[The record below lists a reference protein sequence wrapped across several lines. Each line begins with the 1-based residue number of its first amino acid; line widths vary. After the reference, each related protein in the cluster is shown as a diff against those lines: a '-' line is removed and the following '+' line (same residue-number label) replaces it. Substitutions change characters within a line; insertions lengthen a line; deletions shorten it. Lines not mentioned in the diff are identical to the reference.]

1 MATPR
6 RRELSQEE
14 VTPVVAAAAKP
25 QPKPKPAAGPPK
37 PWWYWVQNE
46 AKFRAKQIRNFNA
59 GFERVG
65 RVGILPLYR
74 QTSTNQIVGPGALPS
89 SRQATHAALVQAP
102 TNAALATINLAQR
115 ATNGWKPADPEST
128 PLGQGLVQ
136 VNRSLAKVLG
146 AKLPEEM
153 SPDDKGW
160 FSDLPASASTGAAVT
175 PLAAMAVPATSF
187 GWAGGGV
194 LSQALRWTSGIGM
207 ESFMATMLDDNTG
220 GNISNAIDPNG
231 PFAIKPEDDRIS
243 SAFKSLLPQASVE
256 LALGGGFLGLSKLPS
271 VARNLREHRLV
282 SERVNARESTVQ
294 AGFQEEVS
302 PGQYEFRQEPQSV
315 AQAKEQLLGDQQAPD
330 IPSQEMAPGGAVMDG
345 QLPDGDPAV
354 DPWDPSL
361 PEIDTAVIAINRLDD
376 TRLQQLATGEGPV
389 LPEVERQLQ
398 GQQADFQLEEGL
410 DGRLLSA
417 PTESLAPPVV
427 PFADQLASAEV
438 PHNTLMSLAHPSNS
452 KVLHDRVVELT
463 GRNFDEFT
471 RADVIDGARSLEQE
485 GLTFMPSRLQEGQQL
500 METGQIR
507 VDPARFQF
515 KEGVDAQGRQAGNS
529 LEGVEKWDTTAEGR
543 IQVWQDPADGNYYV
557 VNGHNRLAKAKELG
571 IPTLPVDMLI
581 AKSAPQA
588 RTLGAITN
596 IKQGMGTPFDAAKM
610 MRELNIV
617 DAAGLEAAGMPLKSG
632 TAAQGLA
639 LSRLP
644 DELFQEA
651 VDGRMPMGRAV
662 ALGGSGLDPDQMRW
676 VMGKTRG
683 RDMSERG
690 FAEFTQMVASAP
702 QAISD
707 QMGLFGPEMISL
719 AFEKADLAAKVRA
732 QLIGNKNLLNRVAKK
747 RNAAVLQE
755 KAGTTV
761 DQAQAASAAEVSQA
775 LLADFDATKYAEG
788 TPLSQMLNEGASEI
802 ANGQNAGAI
811 ANDIL
816 RKLEAAAG
824 ESLTISRA
832 PVETNAA
839 PAEVTAVAPL
849 TEADRIALRNKVV
862 QQAIDNGEVRPSA
875 TPIPELPA
883 RPMVDPGVAGRDLA
897 ENGLRPGSPAAQ
909 ALMDEAR
916 LSAEYAQID
925 ARRQFEIEKA
935 EREAMGFDDMSLD
948 EKKANGMLDGWE
960 PKDTRGQNRYFHG
973 ASGEINLREGGEFE
987 GDGMNIYG
995 DGFYATDD
1003 LTTANK
1009 YQKKNAVKGQD
1020 GITYEVTEKKP
1031 IKFFDLDKPA
1041 SEEVLDLLR
1050 QNGGYDSMRELIDTA
1065 IDEAGSGASL
1075 AQVMDEMRGYSRE
1088 FNIPAYEIQDAL
1100 HAFAWDLQKQ
1110 GYGGFTHVGGNKAGR
1125 GKRNHQVRIYWDPA
1139 NSIEL
1144 KPVGAPAAPG
1154 AAAAIE
1160 IPAAASRKITV
1171 KTSDSRITSAAEGL
1185 AGWLSEPPNPP
1196 MSLDKALEIVRAKG
1210 AILDPDKIPG
1220 LDMEAARSNQAMGR
1234 AVPEVAAAYRQFYGV
1249 ADELRSMR
1257 DPTIKAE
1264 RKFLRLGSNQPLTPE
1279 LEPRIEK
1286 FLTGVVQRISGPNA
1300 EVKFYKT
1307 YPREIVD
1314 TRWGGDG
1321 KRVAITQGTYTPIS
1335 DIVRINGMME
1345 GGLYDILS
1353 TAHHESFHR
1362 VQMGLMNTNEM
1373 KAMETAFGK
1382 ARLQKLSGFRQGEIA
1397 TIEQMAVAF
1406 QTYAEVK
1413 ALNPGSP
1420 MEPVL
1425 YEEVINKLSSRFPQK
1440 NWRGTLTA
1448 EVATKVFTAFQKLV
1462 TLVEEFRNWTK
1473 GNGFT
1478 SVDDFFRRTYEG
1490 RIAKERE
1497 FNTALEL
1504 VTQDQADRMAFID
1517 KWMNDGPEGALSDIT
1532 NRVALIDRQIADL
1545 KAKATAGG
1553 C

>member
-25 QPKPKPAAGPPK
+25 QPKPKPAGGTPK

-65 RVGILPLYR
+65 RVGVLPLYR
-74 QTSTNQIVGPGALPS
+74 QTSTNQIVGLGALPS
-89 SRQATHAALVQAP
+89 SRQVAHGALVQAP

-160 FSDLPASASTGAAVT
+160 FSDLPASVATGAAVT

-207 ESFMATMLDDNTG
+207 ESFMATMLDDNTP

-243 SAFKSLLPQASVE
+243 SAFKSLLPQAGVE
-256 LALGGGFLGLSKLPS
+256 LALGGAFLGLSKLPS

-294 AGFQEEVS
+294 AGLQEEVS

-315 AQAKEQLLGDQQAPD
+315 AQAKEQLLGGQQEPG
-330 IPSQEMAPGGAVMDG
+330 IPSQEMAPGGAVTEG

-354 DPWDPSL
+354 DPWDPSI
-361 PEIDTAVIAINRLDD
+361 PEIDTAVIAVNRLDD
-376 TRLQQLATGEGPV
+376 NRLQQLATGEGPV
-389 LPEVERQLQ
+389 LPEIERQLQ

-417 PTESLAPPVV
+417 PTESLAPPLV

-507 VDPARFQF
+507 VDPPRFQF

-529 LEGVEKWDTTAEGR
+529 LEGVQKWDTTAEGR

-581 AKSAPQA
+581 ARSAAQA

-651 VDGRMPMGRAV
+651 VDGRLPMGRAV

-832 PVETNAA
+832 PVDTNAA
-839 PAEVTAVAPL
+839 PAEAAAAAPL
-849 TEADRIALRNKVV
+849 TTADRTALRNKVV

-883 RPMVDPGVAGRDLA
+883 RPMVDPAVAGRDLA

-935 EREAMGFDDMSLD
+935 EREAMGFDDMSLE
-948 EKKANGMLDGWE
+948 EKKANGLLDGWA
-960 PKDTRGQNRYFHG
+960 PAPASQPPAAFSFPADLAKSKPRYGMAAVAFESDLDRAAYILRSGAKKSKGEDRLIAALEAQGYDIAAVRRHG
-973 ASGEINLREGGEFE
+973 TKVNDALKEAMRSQTGSARAPQEA
-987 GDGMNIYG
+987 M
-995 DGFYATDD
+995 D
-1003 LTTANK
+1003 LTVTQQPFTA
-1009 YQKKNAVKGQD
+1009 
-1020 GITYEVTEKKP
+1020 
-1031 IKFFDLDKPA
+1031 
-1041 SEEVLDLLR
+1041 
-1050 QNGGYDSMRELIDTA
+1050 GG
-1065 IDEAGSGASL
+1065 G
-1075 AQVMDEMRGYSRE
+1075 
-1088 FNIPAYEIQDAL
+1088 
-1100 HAFAWDLQKQ
+1100 
-1110 GYGGFTHVGGNKAGR
+1110 
-1125 GKRNHQVRIYWDPA
+1125 
-1139 NSIEL
+1139 
-1144 KPVGAPAAPG
+1144 
-1154 AAAAIE
+1154 
-1160 IPAAASRKITV
+1160 
-1171 KTSDSRITSAAEGL
+1171 
-1185 AGWLSEPPNPP
+1185 
-1196 MSLDKALEIVRAKG
+1196 
-1210 AILDPDKIPG
+1210 
-1220 LDMEAARSNQAMGR
+1220 
-1234 AVPEVAAAYRQFYGV
+1234 
-1249 ADELRSMR
+1249 ELRSMR

-1321 KRVAITQGTYTPIS
+1321 KRVGITQGTYSPIS

-1413 ALNPGSP
+1413 ALSPGSP

-1425 YEEVINKLSSRFPQK
+1425 YEEVIDKLSSRFPQK

-1532 NRVALIDRQIADL
+1532 NRVALIDRRIADL